1 MSLFRIA
8 SAFSFIILA
17 CLCGAFLWGPAA
29 IAAGGGGGGGSSGG
43 SMASG
48 PDPNKAYAE
57 GIEALK
63 DGDFKKAEGKF
74 KTVLGAVPKNAEA
87 NYYMGVAK
95 AGAGKHEDAIKYLEK
110 AVKYDEYQYGAWEQL
125 GRSSMALGKKAD
137 AQAALDQLVAKS
149 QACGD
154 TCPPNLIAARDGLKA
169 VIEGGA
175 PAAPQSLL
183 FGPQGEPRTAYL
195 DAVALI
201 NSGRYEDAIASLKA
215 LGAAIGPNPDVLNYL
230 GYASRKLGRFEP
242 ALDYYGQALAL
253 DPNHRGAHEYL
264 GELFVELRR
273 MDKARDQLA
282 ALDRLCPYGCTEREM
297 LAERIEAV
305 VVGAR

>member
-1 MSLFRIA
+1 MRLFRIA
-8 SAFSFIILA
+8 SAVAFIALA
-17 CLCGAFLWGPAA
+17 CLCAPAA

-43 SMASG
+43 SMPSG

-57 GIEALK
+57 GVEALK
-63 DGDFKKAEGKF
+63 AGDFKKAESKF
-74 KTVLGAVPKNAEA
+74 KTVLGAVPKNADA
-87 NYYMGVAK
+87 NYYMGMAK
-95 AGAGKHEDAIKYLEK
+95 AGAGKHEDAIRYLEK
-110 AVKYDEYQYGAWEQL
+110 AVKYDEYQYGAWDQL
-125 GRSSMALGKKAD
+125 GRSSMALGKKAE
-137 AQAALDQLVAKS
+137 AQAALDQLVAKA

-169 VIEGGA
+169 VLEGGA
-175 PAAPQSLL
+175 PAAAPAPQSLL
-183 FGPQGEPRTAYL
+183 FGPQGEVRTAYL

-201 NSGRYEDAIASLKA
+201 NGGRYQEAIASLRT

-230 GYASRKLGRFEP
+230 GYASRKLGRLEP
-242 ALDYYGQALAL
+242 ALDYYEQALAL
-253 DPNHRGAHEYL
+253 DPGHRGAHEYL

-273 MDKARDQLA
+273 MDEARAQLA

-297 LAERIEAV
+297 LAQRIEAV